1 MDIMEIFK
9 TAGSTG
15 AWGLLAVFLIK
26 YFIDDKAKTIERL
39 ETSYRENYGDMRL
52 DKNKLTE
59 IIATQKD
66 LLIQQKEILSKQT
79 DMLGHYEDILNG
91 IKTNLEKITDI
102 QLLHANRL
110 EKIESRLERLERYTE
125 PK

>member
-1 MDIMEIFK
+1 MEIFK

-39 ETSYRENYGDMRL
+39 EKSYRENYGDMRT

-59 IIATQKD
+59 IISTQKD

-91 IKTNLEKITDI
+91 IKTTLEKITDI

-110 EKIESRLERLERYTE
+110 EMIESRLERLERYTE

>member
-39 ETSYRENYGDMRL
+39 EKSYRENYGDMRT

-59 IIATQKD
+59 IISTQKD

-91 IKTNLEKITDI
+91 IKTTLEKITDI

-110 EKIESRLERLERYTE
+110 EMIESRLERLERYTE